1 MSTYD
6 REQLLT
12 ALTTEHFTLQG
23 ARSQTI
29 SETSSRAS
37 VYMLSV
43 SSALVALGFVSQSSS
58 RPSGAFIA
66 FALTILPT
74 LYLLGCATYVR
85 IVECSAEDLRY
96 AVAINRIRTYYLEVA
111 GDRSD
116 LFLLSAHDD
125 AAGAFANMGLPAGRR
140 SSAFAFSTA
149 IAIVN
154 GVVGGASVAVA
165 GGSIDD
171 VPVGLAVGVGAG
183 VGVLSTLLW
192 VRHSHRLLSAAAGS
206 IHPLSPTPGTIVRS
220 DDVPEERRH
229 RL

>member
-1 MSTYD
+1 MSD
-6 REQLLT
+6 DPDQLLT

-29 SETSSRAS
+29 SETSGRAS

-43 SSALVALGFVSQSSS
+43 SSALVALGFVSQTSSGS
-58 RPSGAFIA
+58 SDVFVA
-66 FALTILPT
+66 FALTVLPT

-96 AVAINRIRTYYLEVA
+96 AVAINRIRIYYLEVA
-111 GDRSD
+111 GDRAD

-125 AAGAFANMGLPAGRR
+125 AAGAFANMGLPAERR

-154 GVVGGASVAVA
+154 GVVGGASIAVA
-165 GGSIDD
+165 AGSIEK
-171 VPVGLAVGVGAG
+171 VPIGLAVGAGAG
-183 VGVLSTLLW
+183 VGVLSILLW

-206 IHPLSPTPGTIVRS
+206 IHSLSPTPGTTAS
-220 DDVPEERRH
+220 
-229 RL
+229 

>member
-1 MSTYD
+1 MGAVGGSDGETLGMSISD
-6 REQLLT
+6 RQQLLT

-23 ARSQTI
+23 ARSQTM
-29 SETSSRAS
+29 SETSARAS

-43 SSALVALGFVSQSSS
+43 SSALVALGFVSQASSS
-58 RPSGAFIA
+58 SSTVFVA
-66 FALTILPT
+66 FALTVLPT

-111 GDRSD
+111 GDRSE

-125 AAGAFANMGLPAGRR
+125 AAGAFANMGVPTRHR

-165 GGSIDD
+165 AGSIDG
-171 VPVGLAVGVGAG
+171 VPVGLAVGAG
-183 VGVLSTLLW
+183 VAVGGLSILLW
-192 VRHSHRLLSAAAGS
+192 VRRSHRLLSAAATG
-206 IHPLSPTPGTIVRS
+206 IHPLSPTPGTT
-220 DDVPEERRH
+220 D
-229 RL
+229 

>member
-1 MSTYD
+1 MSTDD

-29 SETSSRAS
+29 SETSARAS
-37 VYMLSV
+37 VYMFSV
-43 SSALVALGFVSQSSS
+43 SSALVALGFVSQEPTRSSTV
-58 RPSGAFIA
+58 FVA
-66 FALTILPT
+66 FALTVLPT

-96 AVAINRIRTYYLEVA
+96 AVAINRIRSYYLEVA

-125 AAGAFANMGLPAGRR
+125 AAGAFANMGLPAGHR

-154 GVVGGASVAVA
+154 GVVGGAAVAVA
-165 GGSIDD
+165 AERIDA
-171 VPVGLAVGVGAG
+171 VPVGLAVGAGVAVGA
-183 VGVLSTLLW
+183 LSILMW
-192 VRHSHRLLSAAAGS
+192 VRHSHRLLSAAATG
-206 IHPLSPTPGTIVRS
+206 IHPLSPTPGTTVEGR
-220 DDVPEERRH
+220 D
-229 RL
+229 

>member
-1 MSTYD
+1 MGTDD
-6 REQLLT
+6 RDDRQQLLT

-29 SETSSRAS
+29 SETSARAS

-43 SSALVALGFVSQSSS
+43 SSALVALGFVSQTSTGSS
-58 RPSGAFIA
+58 AVFTA

-74 LYLLGCATYVR
+74 LYVLGCAAYVR

-96 AVAINRIRTYYLEVA
+96 AVAINRIRSYYVEVA
-111 GDRSD
+111 GDRAD

-125 AAGAFANMGLPAGRR
+125 AVGAFANMGLPTGRRR

-154 GVVGGASVAVA
+154 GVVGGASVALAV
-165 GGSIDD
+165 GSIDA
-171 VPVGLAVGVGAG
+171 VPVGLAVAVG
-183 VGVLSTLLW
+183 VGVAALSILLW
-192 VRHSHRLLSAAAGS
+192 VRHSHRLLASAAAA
-206 IHPLSPTPGTIVRS
+206 IEPLSPTPGATPAPAVS
-220 DDVPEERRH
+220 
-229 RL
+229 